1 LDWLKQRHPKRLKQG
16 VIMLEHNQQNNLDS
30 VIDRVGPPQWR
41 LWDRRALIVLALIIL
56 WTLFARID
64 RVVTAPAKVIPIDK
78 VKVIQ
83 HLEGGIVKSLVVK
96 EGQQVKA
103 GDALVVLD
111 LATVGV
117 NGMELSTRM
126 AAMNLTK
133 ARLKAESSGAEL
145 TVPSKIDKKLQ
156 ASANAERNTFL
167 ARRSEHQ
174 STLAALEGQLT
185 QARQRVGELRARLNS
200 SQQSLRLA
208 QQELAISEK
217 LIADRLVSEIE
228 HSQRKGNVERLKG
241 DVAAAEQS
249 IPGALAQVDEMLAR
263 KAEETGKYRRRASD
277 ELVELERNAATLG
290 EQVTRADD
298 QEGRS
303 VIRAPI
309 DGYVKNLKYVAMGNV
324 VKAGE
329 PIMEIVP
336 TKDQLVLEVKLMPAD
351 RGYVKLGQEAIVK
364 ISAYDFYRYGG
375 LEGKV
380 QAIAA
385 DTDEGR
391 NQEQYFR
398 VIVETKQAYFG
409 DYSQGMLITP
419 GMNGEVDIKVETQS
433 LLWALLRPIFRLK
446 AEAFKE
452 V

>member
-1 LDWLKQRHPKRLKQG
+1 MAE
-16 VIMLEHNQQNNLDS
+16 IMQTENLDAI
-30 VIDRVGPPQWR
+30 VERVGQPKWR
-41 LWDRRALIVLALIIL
+41 LWDKRALIVLGLILL
-56 WTLFARID
+56 WTLVARID

-83 HLEGGIVKSLVVK
+83 HLEGGIVKELVVK
-96 EGQQVKA
+96 EGQRVKA
-103 GDALVVLD
+103 GDPLVVLD

-126 AAMNLTK
+126 AAMNLSK
-133 ARLKAESSGAEL
+133 ARLKAESSGAEFVL
-145 TVPSKIDKKLQ
+145 PNKIDKKLM
-156 ASANAERNTFL
+156 ASANAELNTFF
-167 ARRSEHQ
+167 ARRSEHK
-174 STLAALEGQLT
+174 STLAALDGQLI
-185 QARQRVGELRARLNS
+185 QARQRVGELRARLTS

-217 LIADRLVSEIE
+217 LITDKLVSEIE
-228 HSQRKGNVERLKG
+228 HSQRKGNVEKLKG

-249 IPGALAQVDEMLAR
+249 IPGALAQVEEMTAR
-263 KAEETGKYRRRASD
+263 KAEETGKFRRRASD
-277 ELVELERNAATLG
+277 ELAELERNVATLS

-298 QEGRS
+298 QEGRAI
-303 VIRAPI
+303 IRAPI
-309 DGYVKNLKYVAMGNV
+309 DGFVKNLKYVATGNV

-336 TKDQLVLEVKLMPAD
+336 TKDQLVLEAKLMPAD
-351 RGYVKLGQEAIVK
+351 RGYVKLGQEAVVK
-364 ISAYDFYRYGG
+364 ISAYDFYRYGS

-391 NQEQYFR
+391 NQEQFFR
-398 VIVETKQAYFG
+398 VIVETKQSYFG
-409 DYSQGMLITP
+409 DMSQGMSITP

>member
-1 LDWLKQRHPKRLKQG
+1 MSEQTQDQNLEA
-16 VIMLEHNQQNNLDS
+16 VIA
-30 VIDRVGPPQWR
+30 RVGQPQWR
-41 LWDRRALIVLALIIL
+41 LWDKRALIVLSLIIL

-83 HLEGGIVKSLVVK
+83 HLEGGIVKELVVK

-103 GDALVVLD
+103 GEPLVVLN

-133 ARLKAESSGAEL
+133 SRLKAESNGAEFS
-145 TVPSKIDKKLQ
+145 VPSKIDKKLV
-156 ASANAERNTFL
+156 ASANAEKNTFL

-185 QARQRVGELRARLNS
+185 QAKQRVGELRARLTS

-217 LIADRLVSEIE
+217 LIADKLVSEIE

-249 IPGALAQVDEMLAR
+249 IPGALAQVDEMTAR
-263 KAEETGKYRRRASD
+263 KAEEKGKYRRRASD

-298 QEGRS
+298 QEGRA

-351 RGYVKLGQEAIVK
+351 RGYVKLGQEAVVK

-409 DYSQGMLITP
+409 DFSQGMLITP

>member
-1 LDWLKQRHPKRLKQG
+1 MD
-16 VIMLEHNQQNNLDS
+16 
-30 VIDRVGPPQWR
+30 
-41 LWDRRALIVLALIIL
+41 
-56 WTLFARID
+56 
-64 RVVTAPAKVIPIDK
+64 
-78 VKVIQ
+78 
-83 HLEGGIVKSLVVK
+83 
-96 EGQQVKA
+96 
-103 GDALVVLD
+103 
-111 LATVGV
+111 
-117 NGMELSTRM
+117 
-126 AAMNLTK
+126 
-133 ARLKAESSGAEL
+133 
-145 TVPSKIDKKLQ
+145 
-156 ASANAERNTFL
+156 
-167 ARRSEHQ
+167 
-174 STLAALEGQLT
+174 GQLI
-185 QARQRVGELRARLNS
+185 QAKQRVGELRARLTS

-217 LIADRLVSEIE
+217 LITDRLVSEIE
-228 HSQRKGNVERLKG
+228 HSQRKGNVEKLKG

-249 IPGALAQVDEMLAR
+249 IPGALAQVEEMSAR
-263 KAEETGKYRRRASD
+263 KAEEIGKFRRRASD
-277 ELVELERNAATLG
+277 ELAELERNAAALS

-298 QEGRS
+298 QEGRA

-309 DGYVKNLKYVAMGNV
+309 DGFVKNLKYVAMGNV

-336 TKDQLVLEVKLMPAD
+336 TKDQLVLEAKLMPAD
-351 RGYVKLGQEAIVK
+351 RGYVKLGQEAVVK
-364 ISAYDFYRYGG
+364 ISAYDFYRYGA

-391 NQEQYFR
+391 NQEQFFR
-398 VIVETKQAYFG
+398 VIVETKQSYFG
-409 DYSQGMLITP
+409 DMSQGMSITP

>member
-1 LDWLKQRHPKRLKQG
+1 MTD
-16 VIMLEHNQQNNLDS
+16 HNKS
-30 VIDRVGPPQWR
+30 ETFEAVVERVGQPQWR
-41 LWDRRALIVLALIIL
+41 LWDKRALIVLGLIIL
-56 WTLFARID
+56 WTLVARID

-78 VKVIQ
+78 VKVVQ
-83 HLEGGIVKSLVVK
+83 HLEGGIVKELVVK
-96 EGQQVKA
+96 EGQKVKA
-103 GDALVVLD
+103 GDPLLVLD

-117 NGMELSTRM
+117 NGMELTTRM
-126 AAMNLTK
+126 AAMNLSK
-133 ARLKAESSGAEL
+133 ARLKAESSGAEFIL
-145 TVPSKIDKKLQ
+145 PSKIDQKLS
-156 ASANAERNTFL
+156 ASANAELNTFF
-167 ARRSEHQ
+167 ARRSENR
-174 STLAALEGQLT
+174 SAIAAIEGQLV
-185 QARQRVGELRARLNS
+185 QAKQRVGELRARLTS
-200 SQQSLRLA
+200 SQQSLKLA
-208 QQELAISEK
+208 QQELAISER
-217 LIADRLVSEIE
+217 LIADKLVSEIE
-228 HSQRKGNVERLKG
+228 HSQRKGNVEKIKG

-249 IPGALAQVDEMLAR
+249 IPGALAQVEEMSAR
-263 KAEETGKYRRRASD
+263 KAEEAGKYRRRASD
-277 ELVELERNAATLG
+277 ELAELERNVATLG

-298 QEGRS
+298 QEGRAI
-303 VIRAPI
+303 IRAPI

-336 TKDQLVLEVKLMPAD
+336 AKDQLVLELKLMPSD
-351 RGYVKLGQEAIVK
+351 RGYVKLGQEAVVK
-364 ISAYDFYRYGG
+364 ISAYDFYRYGA

-380 QAIAA
+380 QAIAP

-398 VIVETKQAYFG
+398 VIVETKQAFFG
-409 DYSQGMLITP
+409 EQSQGMSITP

>member
-16 VIMLEHNQQNNLDS
+16 VVMLEPIQQNNLDS

-133 ARLKAESSGAEL
+133 ARLKAESSGAEFS
-145 TVPSKIDKKLQ
+145 VPSKIDKKLA

-228 HSQRKGNVERLKG
+228 HSQRKGAVERLKG

-290 EQVTRADD
+290 DQVTRADD

>member
-1 LDWLKQRHPKRLKQG
+1 MSEQTQDQNLEA
-16 VIMLEHNQQNNLDS
+16 VIA
-30 VIDRVGPPQWR
+30 RVGQPQWR
-41 LWDRRALIVLALIIL
+41 LWDKRALIVLSLIIL

-83 HLEGGIVKSLVVK
+83 HLEGGIVKELVVK

-103 GDALVVLD
+103 GEPLVVLN

-133 ARLKAESSGAEL
+133 SRLKAESNGAEFS
-145 TVPSKIDKKLQ
+145 VPSKIDKKLM
-156 ASANAERNTFL
+156 ASANAEKNTFL

-185 QARQRVGELRARLNS
+185 QAKQRVGELRARLTS

-217 LIADRLVSEIE
+217 LIADKLVSEIE

-249 IPGALAQVDEMLAR
+249 IPGALAQVDEMTAR
-263 KAEETGKYRRRASD
+263 KAEEKGKYRRRASD

-298 QEGRS
+298 QEGRA

-336 TKDQLVLEVKLMPAD
+336 TKDQLVLEVKLMPVD
-351 RGYVKLGQEAIVK
+351 RGYVKLGQEAVVK

-409 DYSQGMLITP
+409 DISQGMLITP

>member
-1 LDWLKQRHPKRLKQG
+1 
-16 VIMLEHNQQNNLDS
+16 
-30 VIDRVGPPQWR
+30 
-41 LWDRRALIVLALIIL
+41 
-56 WTLFARID
+56 
-64 RVVTAPAKVIPIDK
+64 
-78 VKVIQ
+78 
-83 HLEGGIVKSLVVK
+83 
-96 EGQQVKA
+96 
-103 GDALVVLD
+103 
-111 LATVGV
+111 
-117 NGMELSTRM
+117 
-126 AAMNLTK
+126 
-133 ARLKAESSGAEL
+133 
-145 TVPSKIDKKLQ
+145 
-156 ASANAERNTFL
+156 
-167 ARRSEHQ
+167 
-174 STLAALEGQLT
+174 LAALEGQLT

>member
-1 LDWLKQRHPKRLKQG
+1 
-16 VIMLEHNQQNNLDS
+16 
-30 VIDRVGPPQWR
+30 
-41 LWDRRALIVLALIIL
+41 
-56 WTLFARID
+56 
-64 RVVTAPAKVIPIDK
+64 
-78 VKVIQ
+78 
-83 HLEGGIVKSLVVK
+83 
-96 EGQQVKA
+96 
-103 GDALVVLD
+103 
-111 LATVGV
+111 
-117 NGMELSTRM
+117 
-126 AAMNLTK
+126 
-133 ARLKAESSGAEL
+133 
-145 TVPSKIDKKLQ
+145 
-156 ASANAERNTFL
+156 
-167 ARRSEHQ
+167 
-174 STLAALEGQLT
+174 
-185 QARQRVGELRARLNS
+185 
-200 SQQSLRLA
+200 
-208 QQELAISEK
+208 
-217 LIADRLVSEIE
+217 
-228 HSQRKGNVERLKG
+228 
-241 DVAAAEQS
+241 
-249 IPGALAQVDEMLAR
+249 MLAR

>member
-1 LDWLKQRHPKRLKQG
+1 MADHIKSETFEA
-16 VIMLEHNQQNNLDS
+16 VVE
-30 VIDRVGPPQWR
+30 RVGQPLWR
-41 LWDRRALIVLALIIL
+41 LWDKRALIVLGLIIL
-56 WTLFARID
+56 WTLVARID

-78 VKVIQ
+78 VKVVQ
-83 HLEGGIVKSLVVK
+83 HLEGGIVKELVVK
-96 EGQQVKA
+96 EGQRVKA
-103 GDALVVLD
+103 GEPLLVLD

-117 NGMELSTRM
+117 NGMELSTRL
-126 AAMNLTK
+126 AAMNLSK
-133 ARLKAESSGAEL
+133 ARLKAESSGAEFIL
-145 TVPSKIDKKLQ
+145 PSKIDQKLT
-156 ASANAERNTFL
+156 ASANAELNTFW
-167 ARRSEHQ
+167 ARRSENR
-174 STLAALEGQLT
+174 SALAAIEGQLV
-185 QARQRVGELRARLNS
+185 QAKQRVGELRARLSS
-200 SQQSLRLA
+200 SQQSLKLA
-208 QQELAISEK
+208 QQELAISER
-217 LIADRLVSEIE
+217 LIADKLVSEIE
-228 HSQRKGNVERLKG
+228 HSQRKGNVEKIKG

-249 IPGALAQVDEMLAR
+249 IPGALAQVEEMSAR
-263 KAEETGKYRRRASD
+263 KAEEAGKYRRRASD
-277 ELVELERNAATLG
+277 ELAELERNVATLG

-298 QEGRS
+298 QEGRAI
-303 VIRAPI
+303 IRAPI

-336 TKDQLVLEVKLMPAD
+336 AKDQLVLELKLMPSD
-351 RGYVKLGQEAIVK
+351 RGYVKLGQEAVVK
-364 ISAYDFYRYGG
+364 ISAYDFYRYGA

-380 QAIAA
+380 QAIAP

-398 VIVETKQAYFG
+398 VIVETKQAFFG
-409 DYSQGMLITP
+409 EQSQGMSITP

>member
-1 LDWLKQRHPKRLKQG
+1 MSEQTQDQNLEA
-16 VIMLEHNQQNNLDS
+16 VIA
-30 VIDRVGPPQWR
+30 RVGQPQWR
-41 LWDRRALIVLALIIL
+41 LWDKRALIVLSLIIL

-83 HLEGGIVKSLVVK
+83 HLEGGIVKELVVK

-103 GDALVVLD
+103 GEPLVVLN

-133 ARLKAESSGAEL
+133 SRLKAESNGAEFS
-145 TVPSKIDKKLQ
+145 VPSKIDKKLV
-156 ASANAERNTFL
+156 ASANAEKNTFL

-185 QARQRVGELRARLNS
+185 QAKQRVGELRARLTS

-217 LIADRLVSEIE
+217 LIADKLVSEIE

-249 IPGALAQVDEMLAR
+249 IPGALAQVDEMTAR
-263 KAEETGKYRRRASD
+263 KAEEKGKYRRRASD

-298 QEGRS
+298 QEGRA

-336 TKDQLVLEVKLMPAD
+336 TKDQLVLEVKLMPVD
-351 RGYVKLGQEAIVK
+351 RGYVKLGQEAVVK

-409 DYSQGMLITP
+409 DLSQGMLITP

>member
-1 LDWLKQRHPKRLKQG
+1 
-16 VIMLEHNQQNNLDS
+16 
-30 VIDRVGPPQWR
+30 
-41 LWDRRALIVLALIIL
+41 
-56 WTLFARID
+56 
-64 RVVTAPAKVIPIDK
+64 
-78 VKVIQ
+78 
-83 HLEGGIVKSLVVK
+83 
-96 EGQQVKA
+96 
-103 GDALVVLD
+103 
-111 LATVGV
+111 
-117 NGMELSTRM
+117 
-126 AAMNLTK
+126 
-133 ARLKAESSGAEL
+133 
-145 TVPSKIDKKLQ
+145 VPSKIDKKLV

-228 HSQRKGNVERLKG
+228 HSQRKGSVERLKG
-241 DVAAAEQS
+241 GVAAAEQS

-263 KAEETGKYRRRASD
+263 KAEESGKYRRRASD

>member
-1 LDWLKQRHPKRLKQG
+1 
-16 VIMLEHNQQNNLDS
+16 MLEQQPSSAQNLEE
-30 VIDRVGPPQWR
+30 VVQRVGQPQWR
-41 LWDRRALIVLALIIL
+41 LWDKRALIIL
-56 WTLFARID
+56 GLIVLWTLVARID
-64 RVVTAPAKVIPIDK
+64 RVVTASAKVIPIDK

-83 HLEGGIVKSLVVK
+83 HLEGGIVKELIVK
-96 EGQQVKA
+96 EGQPVKA
-103 GDALVVLD
+103 GDPLVILD

-117 NGMELSTRM
+117 NGMELSTRL

-133 ARLKAESSGAEL
+133 ARLEAESSGAEFAIP
-145 TVPSKIDKKLQ
+145 VKVDDKLK
-156 ASANAERNTFL
+156 ASANAEFNTFL
-167 ARRSEHQ
+167 ARRAEHR
-174 STLAALEGQLT
+174 STLAALEGQLI
-185 QARQRVGELRARLNS
+185 QARQRVGELRARLLS

-217 LIADRLVSEIE
+217 LIADKLVSEIE
-228 HSQRKGNVERLKG
+228 HSQRKGNVEKLKG

-249 IPGALAQVDEMLAR
+249 IPGALAQVEEMAAR
-263 KAEETGKYRRRASD
+263 KAEETGKFRRRASD
-277 ELVELERNAATLG
+277 ELAELERNIATLG
-290 EQVTRADD
+290 DQVTRADD
-298 QEGRS
+298 QEDRS
-303 VIRAPI
+303 VIRAPL
-309 DGYVKNLKYVAMGNV
+309 DGYVKNLKYVATGNV

-336 TKDQLVLEVKLMPAD
+336 AKDQLVLEAKLNPSD
-351 RGYVKLGQEAIVK
+351 RGYVKLNQHAIVK

-380 QAIAA
+380 KAIAA
-385 DTDEGR
+385 DTDEGK

-398 VIVETKQAYFG
+398 IIVETNKAYFG
-409 DYSQGMLITP
+409 DPSQGMSITP

-433 LLWALLRPIFRLK
+433 LLWALLRPMFKLK

>member
-1 LDWLKQRHPKRLKQG
+1 MSEQTQDQN
-16 VIMLEHNQQNNLDS
+16 LEA
-30 VIDRVGPPQWR
+30 VIDRVGQPQWR
-41 LWDRRALIVLALIIL
+41 LWDKRALIVLSLIIL

-83 HLEGGIVKSLVVK
+83 HLEGGIVKELVVK

-103 GDALVVLD
+103 GEPLVVLN

-133 ARLKAESSGAEL
+133 SRLKAESNGAEFS
-145 TVPSKIDKKLQ
+145 VPSKIDKKLV
-156 ASANAERNTFL
+156 ASANAEKNTFL

-185 QARQRVGELRARLNS
+185 QAKQRVGELRARLTS

-217 LIADRLVSEIE
+217 LIADKLVSEIE

-249 IPGALAQVDEMLAR
+249 IPGALAQVDEMTAR
-263 KAEETGKYRRRASD
+263 KAEEKGKYRRRASD

-298 QEGRS
+298 QEGRA

-351 RGYVKLGQEAIVK
+351 RGYVKLGQEAVVK

-409 DYSQGMLITP
+409 DISQGMLITP

>member
-1 LDWLKQRHPKRLKQG
+1 MSEQIQDQN
-16 VIMLEHNQQNNLDS
+16 LEA
-30 VIDRVGPPQWR
+30 VIDRVGQPQWR
-41 LWDRRALIVLALIIL
+41 LWDKRALIVLSLIIL

-83 HLEGGIVKSLVVK
+83 HLEGGIVKELVVK

-103 GDALVVLD
+103 GEPLVVLN

-133 ARLKAESSGAEL
+133 SRLKAESNGVEFS
-145 TVPSKIDKKLQ
+145 VPSKIDKKLV
-156 ASANAERNTFL
+156 ASANAEKNTFL

-185 QARQRVGELRARLNS
+185 QAKQRVGELRARLTS

-217 LIADRLVSEIE
+217 LIADKLVSEIE

-249 IPGALAQVDEMLAR
+249 IPGALAQVDEMTAR
-263 KAEETGKYRRRASD
+263 KAEEKGKYRRRASD

-298 QEGRS
+298 QEGRA

-336 TKDQLVLEVKLMPAD
+336 TKDQLVLEVKLMPVD
-351 RGYVKLGQEAIVK
+351 RGYVKLGQEAVVK

-409 DYSQGMLITP
+409 DISQGMLITP

>member
-1 LDWLKQRHPKRLKQG
+1 LDWFKQRHPKRLKQG

-133 ARLKAESSGAEL
+133 ARLKAESSGAEF

-228 HSQRKGNVERLKG
+228 HSQRKGSVERLKG

>member
-1 LDWLKQRHPKRLKQG
+1 
-16 VIMLEHNQQNNLDS
+16 M
-30 VIDRVGPPQWR
+30 
-41 LWDRRALIVLALIIL
+41 
-56 WTLFARID
+56 
-64 RVVTAPAKVIPIDK
+64 
-78 VKVIQ
+78 
-83 HLEGGIVKSLVVK
+83 VVK
-96 EGQQVKA
+96 EGQKVKA
-103 GDALVVLD
+103 GDPLLVLD

-126 AAMNLTK
+126 AAMNLSK
-133 ARLKAESSGAEL
+133 ARLKAESSGAEFIL
-145 TVPSKIDKKLQ
+145 PSKIDQKLS
-156 ASANAERNTFL
+156 ASANAELNTFF
-167 ARRSEHQ
+167 ARRSENR
-174 STLAALEGQLT
+174 SAIAAIEGQLV
-185 QARQRVGELRARLNS
+185 QAKQRVGELRARLTS
-200 SQQSLRLA
+200 SQQSLKLA
-208 QQELAISEK
+208 QQELAISER
-217 LIADRLVSEIE
+217 LIADKLVSEIE
-228 HSQRKGNVERLKG
+228 HSQRKGNVEKIKG

-249 IPGALAQVDEMLAR
+249 IPGALAQVEEMSAR
-263 KAEETGKYRRRASD
+263 KAEEAGKYRRRASD
-277 ELVELERNAATLG
+277 ELAELERNVATLG

-298 QEGRS
+298 QEGRAI
-303 VIRAPI
+303 IRAPI

-336 TKDQLVLEVKLMPAD
+336 AKDQLVLELKLMPSD
-351 RGYVKLGQEAIVK
+351 RGYVKLGQEAVVK
-364 ISAYDFYRYGG
+364 ISAYDFYRYGA

-380 QAIAA
+380 QAIAP

-398 VIVETKQAYFG
+398 VIVETKQAFFG
-409 DYSQGMLITP
+409 EQSQGMSITP

>member
-1 LDWLKQRHPKRLKQG
+1 MSEQIQDQN
-16 VIMLEHNQQNNLDS
+16 LEA
-30 VIDRVGPPQWR
+30 VIDRVGQPQWR
-41 LWDRRALIVLALIIL
+41 LWDKRALIVLSLIIL

-83 HLEGGIVKSLVVK
+83 HLEGGIVKELVVK

-103 GDALVVLD
+103 GEPLVVLN

-133 ARLKAESSGAEL
+133 SRLKAESNGAEFS
-145 TVPSKIDKKLQ
+145 VPSKIDKKLV
-156 ASANAERNTFL
+156 ASANAEKNTFL

-185 QARQRVGELRARLNS
+185 QAKQRVGELRARLTS

-217 LIADRLVSEIE
+217 LIADKLVSEIE

-249 IPGALAQVDEMLAR
+249 IPGALAQVDEMTAR
-263 KAEETGKYRRRASD
+263 KAEEKGKYRRRASD

-298 QEGRS
+298 QEGRA

-336 TKDQLVLEVKLMPAD
+336 TKDQLVLEVKLMPVD
-351 RGYVKLGQEAIVK
+351 RGYVKLGQEAVVK

-409 DYSQGMLITP
+409 DISQGMLITP

>member
-1 LDWLKQRHPKRLKQG
+1 MSDRAQMQFLDT
-16 VIMLEHNQQNNLDS
+16 VVE
-30 VIDRVGPPQWR
+30 RVGQPAWR
-41 LWDRRALIVLALIIL
+41 LWDRRALIALALIIL
-56 WTLFARID
+56 WTMVARID

-83 HLEGGIVKSLVVK
+83 HLEGGIVKELTVK
-96 EGQQVKA
+96 EGQPVKK
-103 GDALVVLD
+103 GDPLVILD

-117 NGMELSTRM
+117 NGNELSTRM
-126 AAMNLTK
+126 ASLKLTK
-133 ARLKAESSGAEL
+133 ARLLAESSGADFNL
-145 TVPSKIDKKLQ
+145 PGKIEDKLLPAAQ
-156 ASANAERNTFL
+156 AEMNTFL
-167 ARRSEHQ
+167 ARKSEHR
-174 STLAALEGQLT
+174 STLAALEGQLM
-185 QARQRVGELRARLNS
+185 QARQRVAELRARLVS

-208 QQELAISEK
+208 QQELAISDK
-217 LIADRLVSEIE
+217 LIADKLVSEIE

-249 IPGALAQVDEMLAR
+249 IPGALAQVEEMTAR
-263 KAEETGKYRRRASD
+263 KAEEAGKFRRRASD
-277 ELVELERNAATLG
+277 ELAELERNIATLG
-290 EQVTRADD
+290 DQVSRADD
-298 QEGRS
+298 QEDRA
-303 VIRAPI
+303 VIRAPL
-309 DGYVKNLKYVAMGNV
+309 DGYVKNLKYVATGNV

-336 TKDQLVLEVKLMPAD
+336 AKDQLVLEAKLLPSD
-351 RGYVKLGQEAIVK
+351 RGYVKLNQEAVVK

-375 LEGKV
+375 LEGRV
-380 QAIAA
+380 HAIAA
-385 DTDEGR
+385 DADEGK

-398 VIVETKQAYFG
+398 IIVETNKAYFG
-409 DYSQGMLITP
+409 DPSQGMSITP